1 MTSALR
7 VSEPPGNGSTDVER
21 LRGLVVRLRS
31 PRTLLVIAFLCFGY
45 VGFNFLGVLI
55 ASDADER
62 DRVDAIVV
70 LGAAQYDGDPSPV
83 FAGRLDHAFELW
95 DTGVAP
101 LIVTTGSK
109 QEGDRVTEGFA
120 GFEYLR
126 FEGVPEEALL
136 VITDGSS
143 TWEQLAAT
151 ARQLRQRG
159 LDEVVLVSDP
169 YHALRLTQI
178 ADEVGLE
185 ASVSSTDGST
195 SIRNLAR
202 ETAAVSLGRVLGY
215 RRVDNWLGGVG

>member
-1 MTSALR
+1 M
-7 VSEPPGNGSTDVER
+7 ER
-21 LRGLVVRLRS
+21 LRSLLVWLRS
-31 PRTLLVIAFLCFGY
+31 PKTLLIIGGLGVAY
-45 VGFNFLGVLI
+45 VGFNFLAVLV
-55 ASDADER
+55 ASGADER
-62 DRVDAIVV
+62 ERVDAIVV

-83 FAGRLDHAFELW
+83 FQGRLDHAYSLW
-95 DTGVAP
+95 DDGIAP
-101 LIVTTGSK
+101 LIVTTGSN
-109 QEGDRVTEGFA
+109 QPGDRVTEGFA

-136 VITDGSS
+136 VITDGAS

-159 LDEVVLVSDP
+159 YESVVLVSDP

-178 ADEVGLE
+178 ADEVGLD

-195 SIRNLAR
+195 SIRNLVR